1 MSDTRL
7 RDEQMPNRV
16 TDDQIKVLRR
26 MLKEIDTLE
35 AGDRFERFVLS
46 RRKDALT
53 AALDYV
59 TDTRDMLEAFQM
71 GTFNYGGQVWV
82 ITPAAGGFQVGDGSN
97 GDDRRF
103 DSALAAWREGVKG
116 EKV

>member
-35 AGDRFERFVLS
+35 AGDKFERFVLS

-53 AALDYV
+53 AVLDYA
-59 TDTRDMLEAFQM
+59 TDTREMLETA
-71 GTFNYGGQVWV
+71 NS
-82 ITPAAGGFQVGDGSN
+82 IGFQNDFLTRISPDTWVMHSDDEANN
-97 GDDRRF
+97 GVQF
-103 DSALAAWREGVKG
+103 NSALAAWREGVKG
-116 EKV
+116 EK